1 MKNFILLSF
10 FLIISSCKKEE
21 KEIFDAPKLDD
32 INKVIE
38 AVILQD
44 SLPVFKKDTSSESI
58 SLQLNKIDVK
68 VMPSKNKGDL
78 FDLEEP
84 GNYVYV
90 QQLLYLSKKHSAF
103 FPKKDST
110 YLLYQN
116 EIYKSLNIDSS
127 FSKKLKTISF
137 EETQADKS
145 GWDKHYYSIS
155 IPIFSKDGNTAY
167 VEWNLYAGDYGT
179 GFGIILKREKG
190 IWKII
195 QGNRTWIS

>member
-44 SLPVFKKDTSSESI
+44 SLNVFKKDTSSESI

-68 VMPSKNKGDL
+68 VMPSRKANEL
-78 FDLEEP
+78 IAPEEP

-90 QQLLYLSKKHSAF
+90 QQLLYSSKKHSAF

-116 EIYKSLNIDSS
+116 EVHRSLNIDLT

-137 EETQADKS
+137 KESQADKYS
-145 GWDKHYYSIS
+145 SMPYYTLS

-167 VEWNLYAGDYGT
+167 VEGNHYFGDG
-179 GFGIILKREKG
+179 GGGWALVLKRKNG
-190 IWKII
+190 QWKIVDI
-195 QGNRTWIS
+195 FRTWFS